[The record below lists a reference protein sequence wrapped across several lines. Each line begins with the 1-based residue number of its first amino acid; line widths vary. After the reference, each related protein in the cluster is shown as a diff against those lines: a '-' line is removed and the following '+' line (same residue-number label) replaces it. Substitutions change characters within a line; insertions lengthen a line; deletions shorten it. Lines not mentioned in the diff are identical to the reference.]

1 MPFKQN
7 AARRHR
13 ISQARYRITNWPVYE
28 AGRRRPGDLTL
39 WLD

>member
-13 ISQARYRITNWPVYE
+13 SGKMKFKVTNWVDTNPAFAV
-28 AGRRRPGDLTL
+28 AAVWRFG
-39 WLD
+39 